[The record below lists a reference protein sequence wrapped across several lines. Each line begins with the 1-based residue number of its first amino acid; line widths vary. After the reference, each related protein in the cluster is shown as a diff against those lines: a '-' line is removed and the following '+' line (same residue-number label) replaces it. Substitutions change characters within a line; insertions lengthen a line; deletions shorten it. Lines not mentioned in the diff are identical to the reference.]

1 MKIILAK
8 LKDFK
13 TPHFHYLMK
22 IYDKNYEVFY
32 HPLYFKIYTNSML
45 VNDTWINLHSKKY
58 DCKISE
64 ITNNEYNMLL
74 SEDSTIVKIIT
85 FKIFNDNYGNIDI

>member
-58 DCKISE
+58 DCKMTFKGASVDLRGYIHGMPFLGRTSNW
-64 ITNNEYNMLL
+64 TL
-74 SEDSTIVKIIT
+74 SE
-85 FKIFNDNYGNIDI
+85 